1 MSKIRVVQY
10 RGKRQKVITRL
21 FKVVARALASH
32 ADPFAVLVQ
41 QDGNRHKRAG
51 EEREKRAR
59 PADTEVPICGSR
71 EERECR
77 AKHRTN
83 KVVSG

>member
-1 MSKIRVVQY
+1 MMLNTWNVSKTSGSTSRQTELVKHIR
-10 RGKRQKVITRL
+10 RL
-21 FKVVARALASH
+21 FKVMACALASH
-32 ADPFAVLVQ
+32 PDPLAVLVQ

-71 EERECR
+71 E
-77 AKHRTN
+77 
-83 KVVSG
+83 